1 MIKTRRGV
9 YYSQEALLKQKIFE
23 SFTKI
28 IRVRPHIQKKGFTDS
43 HGGPSAAVHPAAV
56 ALLVAGK

>member
-1 MIKTRRGV
+1 MQRTKNKASHV

-43 HGGPSAAVHPAAV
+43 F
-56 ALLVAGK
+56 